1 MGKHSANN
9 KGIFGSGS
17 GKGGS
22 PRPAKRRVPSRTAG
36 KKPLTVDDVKRSRA
50 GEASSISDPSKRRHG
65 TLESAPERLKAERDR
80 RRNRT
85 KRVAAIAGVSLLA
98 VVIIGAGSLF
108 AYAKYIEQTM
118 QRTVYK
124 QKKLDIELAKAKPQE
139 PYNMLIL
146 GVDRRPKET
155 SYRSDTIVLA
165 RIDPKTKQVWMVSIP
180 RDMRA
185 QIPGHGTAKINSAYA
200 LGEEQLAIDSVEKLT
215 GVPINHFMAID
226 FSGFE
231 KVVDSM
237 GGVWIDVPVAIND
250 KEADRSKG
258 DKASRIDAGYQLLD
272 GAHALTFVRAR
283 HQFADQDFSRMKN
296 QQLFVKAIAEQMA
309 TKTSVAKLPGIV
321 SAVAPHVSTDM
332 SLMDMLRTAQAL
344 KGSGS
349 ENVYTTTLPGSWK
362 SPYIW
367 PDEKGVDKIIA
378 KLEAGEPF
386 KAKKKKPAATDAD
399 ADASAADPDAAE
411 QPSVKPSEI
420 TIAVRN
426 GAGIAGCASQ
436 ASSILKARAFKV
448 DEVGNANQ
456 FVYDKTLV
464 IYKGDDKP
472 LAEQVVSALPPG
484 AKVVDSRS
492 MYSFETDV
500 LVVVGKDWDIAKVPV
515 TPINTN

>member
-9 KGIFGSGS
+9 KGAFGFGS
-17 GKGGS
+17 GKGES
-22 PRPAKRRVPSRTAG
+22 PRPAKRRVPSRAAG
-36 KKPLTVDDVKRSRA
+36 KKPLTVEDAKRARV
-50 GEASSISDPSKRRHG
+50 GEQGALSDPAKRRRG
-65 TLESAPERLKAERDR
+65 PLESAPERLKAERDR
-80 RRNRT
+80 RRNRA
-85 KRVAAIAGVSLLA
+85 KRVAGIVGLSFLA
-98 VVIIGAGSLF
+98 VILLSAGGLY
-108 AYAKYIEQTM
+108 AYAKHIERTM

-124 QKKLDIELAKAKPQE
+124 QEKLEVDLAKAKPQE

-185 QIPGHGTAKINSAYA
+185 QIPGHGYAKINSAYA

-237 GGVWIDVPVAIND
+237 GGVWIDVPVEIND

-258 DKASRIDAGYQLLD
+258 DKASHIDAGYQLLD
-272 GAHALTFVRAR
+272 GRHALTFVRAR

-296 QQLFVKAIAEQMA
+296 QQLFVKAIADQMA

-321 SAVAPHVSTDM
+321 SAVAPHLSTDM
-332 SLMDMLRTAQAL
+332 SLIDMLRTAQAL
-344 KGSGS
+344 KGGGS
-349 ENVYTTTLPGSWK
+349 DSVYTTTLPGSWK
-362 SPYIW
+362 TPYIW
-367 PDEKGVDKIIA
+367 PDEEAKDKIIA

-386 KAKKKKPAATDAD
+386 KAKKKKAATET
-399 ADASAADPDAAE
+399 SAADSEEVAE
-411 QPSVKPSEI
+411 PATKPSDI
-420 TIAVRN
+420 TITVRN
-426 GAGIAGCASQ
+426 GAGIPGCASQ

-448 DEVGNANQ
+448 EEVGNANQ
-456 FVYDKTLV
+456 FVYDETLV
-464 IYKGDDKP
+464 IYRDEDKA
-472 LAEQVVSALPPG
+472 LAEQVAAALPPG
-484 AKVVDSRS
+484 TKVVDSRG
-492 MYSFETDV
+492 MYSFESDI
-500 LVVVGKDWDIAKVPV
+500 LVVVGKDWDITKVPV
-515 TPINTN
+515 APIETN